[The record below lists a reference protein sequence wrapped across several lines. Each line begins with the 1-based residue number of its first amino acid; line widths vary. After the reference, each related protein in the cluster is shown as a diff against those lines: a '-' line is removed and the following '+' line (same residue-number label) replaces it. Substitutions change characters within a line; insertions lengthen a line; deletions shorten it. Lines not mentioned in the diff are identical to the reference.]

1 MVNEISNLDKDVAKL
16 GSIGKKQLRAVG
28 RRLGYRKGGTR
39 VAKKESQDKGKAVIS
54 YVKVEIDAVWV
65 YLLGSPAL
73 DHCSLNLDCR

>member
-39 VAKKESQDKGKAVIS
+39 VAKRRVKIKEKQ
-54 YVKVEIDAVWV
+54 
-65 YLLGSPAL
+65 
-73 DHCSLNLDCR
+73 